1 MTKSIHPRR
10 ALAESEAQAWLDLHA
25 DWAAGLPAEVRDT
38 TIKGQLFHDHIGD
51 GWDTLWWQSTASDLK
66 QAEAKPTHTTPR
78 CAVDSDYD
86 QSLPTIER
94 RQVQAGRLGDYG
106 LQPAAPARIVAQA
119 GTQDLHPV
127 TVVLGDRVPSS
138 MLFPSVPRQKGN
150 GDSERSHLFQALDSH
165 RYRTQAYA
173 CLEGTVDSSWQ
184 EQLAAAELISWL
196 RLEAGCTD
204 KEIEAL
210 ERRAAGQPVPDRHCL
225 ARAQRRARAAL
236 A

>member
-1 MTKSIHPRR
+1 MTTFIHPRR
-10 ALAESEAQAWLDLHA
+10 ALAESEAAAWFDLHT

-38 TIKGQLFHDHIGD
+38 TIKGQLFHDRLGD
-51 GWDTLWWQSTASDLK
+51 GWDTVWWKSTACDLK
-66 QAEAKPTHTTPR
+66 KAEAKPTHTTPR
-78 CAVDSDYD
+78 CAIDSDYD

-94 RQVQAGRLGDYG
+94 RVVQTGRFGDYG
-106 LQPAAPARIVAQA
+106 VQPAAPSRIVAQA

-127 TVVLGDRVPSS
+127 TVVRGDRIPSHMTYDHRS
-138 MLFPSVPRQKGN
+138 DICRRSGVTQSF
-150 GDSERSHLFQALDSH
+150 GDLSGHTD
-165 RYRTQAYA
+165 
-173 CLEGTVDSSWQ
+173 VSWMQ
-184 EQLAAAELISWL
+184 QLAYDELVSWL

-210 ERRAAGQPVPDRHCL
+210 QRRAAGQPVPDRHCL